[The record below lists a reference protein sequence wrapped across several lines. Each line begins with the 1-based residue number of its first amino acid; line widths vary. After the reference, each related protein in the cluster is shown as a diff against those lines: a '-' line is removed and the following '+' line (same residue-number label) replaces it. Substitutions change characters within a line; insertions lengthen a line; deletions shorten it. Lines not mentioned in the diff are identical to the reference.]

1 MRTALCLLSLIVL
14 TALLPVPVVQAQA
27 VRVVVVADF
36 ANISVDSGLIPASY
50 LSEVL
55 RTLLQQRLPGQWRV
69 VSGESVRA
77 AMRARGYTQ
86 EDLIYPARVSEIA
99 QSLGADWVIT
109 GTWSQLRIISRGTPE
124 TPPGIRHSDA
134 FAIADVEIRVLEALS
149 RRRLLEDRFSGRAPG
164 GDRESLL
171 LAATEALRDA
181 AGRIARL

>member
-1 MRTALCLLSLIVL
+1 MRRALCLLSLLVL
-14 TALLPVPVVQAQA
+14 TALLPAPVVQAQA
-27 VRVVVVADF
+27 ARVVVVADF

-69 VSGESVRA
+69 VSGVSVRA

-86 EDLIYPARVSEIA
+86 EDLIFPSRVSEIA

-109 GTWSQLRIISRGTPE
+109 GTWSQLRIISRGTVE
-124 TPPGIRHSDA
+124 TPGIRHGDA
-134 FAIADVEIRVLEALS
+134 FAIADVEIRVLEASS

-164 GDRESLL
+164 GDRGSLL

>member
-1 MRTALCLLSLIVL
+1 
-14 TALLPVPVVQAQA
+14 
-27 VRVVVVADF
+27 
-36 ANISVDSGLIPASY
+36 
-50 LSEVL
+50 
-55 RTLLQQRLPGQWRV
+55 
-69 VSGESVRA
+69 VRA

-164 GDRESLL
+164 GDRGSLL